1 MPTMT
6 ESSPAN
12 ATSTR
17 PVAMVTGGA
26 KRIGAA
32 IARRLHTA
40 GFDLVL
46 HYRGSADEAR
56 ALSMELEQARAD
68 STLLLQC
75 DLAEVARLP
84 SLIEASLSR
93 FGRLDALVNNAS
105 SYYRTPL
112 GAITV
117 EDWNALFAATAQGPL
132 FLAQAAS
139 QALRARRGC
148 IVNIVDIYAERPLEQ
163 HTVYCMAKAALG
175 MMTLS
180 LARELGPEVRVNGVA
195 PGNMLWSENPVKAE
209 TLAVVEERT
218 ALRRQGRPEDIAEA
232 VRWLIVDAPYVT
244 GQILRIDGGRSL
256 FI

>member
-1 MPTMT
+1 M
-6 ESSPAN
+6 SSHP
-12 ATSTR
+12 R
-17 PVAMVTGGA
+17 PVVLVTGA
-26 KRIGAA
+26 ARRIGAC
-32 IARRLHTA
+32 IARRLHGA
-40 GFDLVL
+40 GVDLVL
-46 HYRGSADEAR
+46 HYRGSAAEAEALRDALEAER
-56 ALSMELEQARAD
+56 AG

-75 DLAEVARLP
+75 DLADLDRLP
-84 SLIEASLSR
+84 GLVDATLAQ

-105 SYYRTPL
+105 SYYRTPV
-112 GAITV
+112 GAIGID
-117 EDWNALFAATAQGPL
+117 DWNALFSANAQGPL
-132 FLAQAAS
+132 FLAQAAT
-139 QALRARRGC
+139 QALRAQRGC

-232 VRWLIVDAPYVT
+232 VRWLVLDAPYVT

>member
-1 MPTMT
+1 M
-6 ESSPAN
+6 SSHP
-12 ATSTR
+12 R
-17 PVAMVTGGA
+17 PVALVTGA
-26 KRIGAA
+26 ARRIGAC
-32 IARRLHTA
+32 IARRLHDA
-40 GFDLVL
+40 GVDVVL
-46 HYRGSADEAR
+46 HYRGSAAEAEALRDALEAR
-56 ALSMELEQARAD
+56 RAG

-75 DLAEVARLP
+75 DLAEIGRLP
-84 SLIEASLSR
+84 GLVEATLAQ

-105 SYYRTPL
+105 SYYRTPI
-112 GAITV
+112 GAIAID
-117 EDWNALFAATAQGPL
+117 DWNALFSANAQGPL
-132 FLAQAAS
+132 FLAQAAT
-139 QALRARRGC
+139 QALRAQRGC

-232 VRWLIVDAPYVT
+232 VRWLVLDAPYVT

>member
-1 MPTMT
+1 MP
-6 ESSPAN
+6 SQP
-12 ATSTR
+12 R
-17 PVAMVTGGA
+17 PVALVTGA
-26 KRIGAA
+26 ARRIGAS
-32 IARRLHTA
+32 IARRLHAA

-46 HYRGSADEAR
+46 HYRGSAAEAEALR
-56 ALSMELEQARAD
+56 AELEAARAD
-68 STLLLQC
+68 STLLQQC
-75 DLAEVARLP
+75 DLAELERLP
-84 SLIEASLSR
+84 GLVDASLAR

-105 SYYRTPL
+105 SYYRTPV
-112 GAITV
+112 GAIGID
-117 EDWNALFAATAQGPL
+117 DWNALFSANAQGPL
-132 FLAQAAS
+132 FLAQAAT
-139 QALRARRGC
+139 QALRAQRGC

-232 VRWLIVDAPYVT
+232 VRWLLQDAPYVT

>member
-1 MPTMT
+1 MI
-6 ESSPAN
+6 
-12 ATSTR
+12 
-17 PVAMVTGGA
+17 TGGA

-32 IARRLHTA
+32 IARRLHEA
-40 GFDLVL
+40 GFNLAL
-46 HYRGSADEAR
+46 HYRGSAEEAG
-56 ALSMELEQARAD
+56 ALCAELEQMRAD

-75 DLAEVARLP
+75 DLADIARLP
-84 SLIEASLSR
+84 TLVDATLQR

-105 SYYRTPL
+105 SYYRTPV
-112 GAITV
+112 GSIGID
-117 EDWNALFAATAQGPL
+117 DWNTLFAANAQAPL
-132 FLAQAAS
+132 FLAQAAN

-175 MMTLS
+175 MLTLS

-232 VRWLIVDAPYVT
+232 VRWLILDAPYVT